1 MKPLITNERGRRE
14 WLWIV
19 SRVGERA
26 ALAAIAGLPGQSK
39 AFPLNIAKALRLELP
54 AEHDLP
60 QTPENV
66 DAARRAGECELAN
79 MKKMLKF

>member
-1 MKPLITNERGRRE
+1 MKLFITNERGRRE

-19 SRVGERA
+19 SLVGERA
-26 ALAAIAGLPGQSK
+26 ALAALASLPGQSK
-39 AFPLNIAKALRLELP
+39 AFQLNIAKTLNLELS

-66 DAARRAGECELAN
+66 DAGRRAGERELAN